1 MVDMYMPR
9 HMMTLSKA
17 EKNIVKYH
25 KDTIRSGKVGRDA
38 DGRPVTVYSTGIIIP
53 EGPNKGKFVSV
64 PGYIRDKGKIITNED
79 QLYDI
84 YKKDIQSGKY
94 PIYNTAAELNKR
106 SQEIHTIM
114 DQEEDDARK
123 SMRSLSKRPLLG
135 RQEYYGIHEIKC

>member
-25 KDTIRSGKVGRDA
+25 KDTISSGKVGRDA

-53 EGPNKGKFVSV
+53 EGQNKGKFVSV

-135 RQEYYGIHEIKC
+135 R

>member
-25 KDTIRSGKVGRDA
+25 KDTISSGKVGRDA
-38 DGRPVTVYSTGIIIP
+38 DGRPVTVCSTGIIIP
-53 EGPNKGKFVSV
+53 EGQNKGKFVSV

-135 RQEYYGIHEIKC
+135 R

>member
-1 MVDMYMPR
+1 M
-9 HMMTLSKA
+9 
-17 EKNIVKYH
+17 
-25 KDTIRSGKVGRDA
+25 
-38 DGRPVTVYSTGIIIP
+38 
-53 EGPNKGKFVSV
+53 SV

-135 RQEYYGIHEIKC
+135 R

>member
-25 KDTIRSGKVGRDA
+25 KDTISSGKVGRDA

-135 RQEYYGIHEIKC
+135 R